1 MKVRLLTEA
10 AKEGSEETQLAER
23 IRFRKLMAMGM
34 LKSRSY
40 IQCFKLLISSKELFQ
55 GDCQWV
61 WIYLNELYTKIPRQL
76 FAKKLYE
83 KL

>member
-34 LKSRSY
+34 LKSRNY
-40 IQCFKLLISSKELFQ
+40 IQCFKLLISSKELF
-55 GDCQWV
+55 
-61 WIYLNELYTKIPRQL
+61 
-76 FAKKLYE
+76 
-83 KL
+83 